1 MGLSEQQLACV
12 KADELVYQFLEYLK
26 YYHPLPFPENEWN
39 DPKNKVTF
47 GIRLAL
53 GQYYQ
58 KGACAAGIKFSD
70 FVQCLSALSNKY
82 GTSLQSIDNDIRV
95 VEQELI
101 TLLRELEANDDMGIS
116 ALLELL
122 GAK

>member
-12 KADELVYQFLEYLK
+12 KADELAYQFLEYLK

-47 GIRLAL
+47 VIRLAL

-70 FVQCLSALSNKY
+70 FVQCLSSDCCNGWFQAAREAGYLPKY
-82 GTSLQSIDNDIRV
+82 RR
-95 VEQELI
+95 
-101 TLLRELEANDDMGIS
+101 TL
-116 ALLELL
+116 
-122 GAK
+122 AKKYKIPRGYTAPQVAKWLYYE

>member
-1 MGLSEQQLACV
+1 MLYRHWIVPAIN
-12 KADELVYQFLEYLK
+12 ELNAYSK
-26 YYHPLPFPENEWN
+26 
-39 DPKNKVTF
+39 KV
-47 GIRLAL
+47 IN
-53 GQYYQ
+53 
-58 KGACAAGIKFSD
+58 D
-70 FVQCLSALSNKY
+70 FVQSLSALENKY

-101 TLLRELEANDDMGIS
+101 TSLQDLEANDDMGVS

>member
-12 KADELVYQFLEYLK
+12 KADELAYQFLEYLK

-70 FVQCLSALSNKY
+70 FVQCLSSDCCNGWFQAAREAGYLPKY
-82 GTSLQSIDNDIRV
+82 RR
-95 VEQELI
+95 
-101 TLLRELEANDDMGIS
+101 TL
-116 ALLELL
+116 
-122 GAK
+122 AKKYKIPRRYTAPQKGVDWLYYE